1 MIARK
6 PEQLSLGLPVATAL
20 GRGDFLISPANALA
34 LAAIEDRSGLPQGRM
49 VLTGPAGAGKTHLLH
64 IWAAANAAER
74 PDPRNLSEN
83 TDALLRRTQPF
94 ALAIDNAAR
103 IAGTPN
109 EEALFHLL
117 NHMSALRGQVLLTA
131 RAPVRDWGL
140 QLADLQSR
148 LQAAAHVALREPD
161 EALLAAVLVK
171 LFNDRQL
178 RVQPDLID
186 YLLSRMERSLAAAG
200 AVVSDLDRAALRLKR
215 PVTRALAQEVLQA
228 EPGAAGREPTQTS
241 DTED

>member
-20 GRGDFLISPANALA
+20 GRADFLISPANALA
-34 LAAIEDRSGLPQGRM
+34 LAAIEDGAGLPQGRL

-64 IWAAANAAER
+64 IWAAANGAER
-74 PDPRNLSEN
+74 LDPRNMADSVD
-83 TDALLRRTQPF
+83 TYLRRNQPC

-103 IAGTPN
+103 IAGTPA

-117 NHMSALRGQVLLTA
+117 NHMNTTRGQILLTA
-131 RAPVRDWGL
+131 REPVRDWGL
-140 QLADLQSR
+140 RLADLQSR
-148 LQAAAHVALREPD
+148 LQAAAHVALKEPD

-200 AVVSDLDRAALRLKR
+200 AVVGDLDRAALRLKR
-215 PVTRALAQEVLQA
+215 PVTRALAQDVL
-228 EPGAAGREPTQTS
+228 GAGREPPHSPHWQ
-241 DTED
+241 D